1 LKTFLKTVPRL
12 TLLALAL
19 SVVGCE
25 PASTPVEAP
34 SGGVAQLI
42 KQNLQNP
49 AETGEIGSEMMQ
61 IEQDLE
67 KLAAEDPAKAETA
80 KKAFAAL
87 KAAKS
92 PDQVKAKAKEM
103 MGKL

>member
-1 LKTFLKTVPRL
+1 LKTFLKSLSRL
-12 TLLALAL
+12 ALLAAAV
-19 SVVGCE
+19 SVSGCE

-49 AETGEIGSEMMQ
+49 AETGQTGSEMMQ

-80 KKAFAAL
+80 KKDFAAL

-92 PDQVKAKAKEM
+92 PDQIKAKAKEM